1 MNIITLL
8 QNVLGHGKVM
18 ANNEMAFRCPCCH
31 HHKPKLQLNTISKK
45 WQCWVCGVKGRSIY
59 ILLKK
64 AGAAKEILDDVTI
77 ENEVAKS
84 NEQKAK
90 VKDTKETKS
99 SLTFGE

>member
-1 MNIITLL
+1 MFEAIKGLF
-8 QNVLGHGKVM
+8 K
-18 ANNEMAFRCPCCH
+18 
-31 HHKPKLQLNTISKK
+31 KSKK
-45 WQCWVCGVKGRSIY
+45 KEEVDP
-59 ILLKK
+59 LDLKF
-64 AGAAKEILDDVTI
+64 EILEDVTF